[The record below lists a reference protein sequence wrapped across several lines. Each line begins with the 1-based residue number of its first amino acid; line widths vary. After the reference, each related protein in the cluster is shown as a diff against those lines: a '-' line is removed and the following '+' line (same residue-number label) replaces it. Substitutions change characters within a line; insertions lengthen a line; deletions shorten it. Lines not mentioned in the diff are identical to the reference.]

1 MTDEEYIDNILN
13 GGSSDNLHGSVRQET
28 NAVDVD
34 SADAIFIPS
43 NIVGNKTDYTQ
54 YKVGWYR
61 SVPSNCVL
69 VKMNKYTGRLC
80 LDNDRNDKG
89 ELIGGG
95 LHFTFPFFT
104 KSILVPIIDRTI
116 DYPTAEYLTKDNINA
131 TVDIV
136 LKVKIS
142 DPVLYLKYGKHQ
154 LSNLNTLTQNLLR
167 AYVRRHDY
175 HQLSSGRVD
184 LREFQ
189 TTRDENG
196 HVLDDDAYDDFEEKY
211 GISVESIQLKT
222 IKLPP
227 ELQKLFDD
235 EKEEERKKAA
245 QKIRLE
251 AEQERAEAEAR
262 MMNIR
267 TEAEARRAREL
278 AGAPIQGLKAQG
290 ISSQAIEQNVGVFGA
305 KNSVYIGGANNSI
318 GNETARGVAAG
329 IVAGNNASRTEDNS
343 QDNISQVQKLLNLI
357 EFALNSGTVAD
368 VDTYENLRTNLLN
381 NLRLIELVNGFTKD
395 QFNQVAEHVLA
406 GDLGKYFNQSNNNN
420 QRHR

>member
-1 MTDEEYIDNILN
+1 M
-13 GGSSDNLHGSVRQET
+13 
-28 NAVDVD
+28 
-34 SADAIFIPS
+34 
-43 NIVGNKTDYTQ
+43 
-54 YKVGWYR
+54 
-61 SVPSNCVL
+61 
-69 VKMNKYTGRLC
+69 
-80 LDNDRNDKG
+80 
-89 ELIGGG
+89 
-95 LHFTFPFFT
+95 
-104 KSILVPIIDRTI
+104 
-116 DYPTAEYLTKDNINA
+116 
-131 TVDIV
+131 
-136 LKVKIS
+136 
-142 DPVLYLKYGKHQ
+142 
-154 LSNLNTLTQNLLR
+154 
-167 AYVRRHDY
+167 
-175 HQLSSGRVD
+175 
-184 LREFQ
+184 
-189 TTRDENG
+189 
-196 HVLDDDAYDDFEEKY
+196 
-211 GISVESIQLKT
+211 
-222 IKLPP
+222 
-227 ELQKLFDD
+227 FDD